1 MERAFAQHAR
11 TEAGGGSLLGR
22 VRPEAPGW
30 QNFVDQCIGGA
41 QTRIPCNP
49 LFRIRAFT
57 RSREPPQGAV
67 SAAPGRGRGGAGE
80 GPVAARLRAPGRPD
94 RRARAHC
101 HPGIGDDRCPPGRSR
116 RSAGGAFRRRSGA
129 PAFRRSAGRRRFR
142 TAWSFPDRLDSGVV
156 DRRKATRLR
165 VGRRELPASPDG
177 AARRIPDLCFVSVL
191 DRKLAR
197 IGQLSACR
205 SGKGVFPLTSH
216 AR

>member
-101 HPGIGDDRCPPGRSR
+101 HPGIGDDRCPPGGSR
-116 RSAGGAFRRRSGA
+116 RSAGGTFCRRSGA
-129 PAFRRSAGRRRFR
+129 PAFRHAAGRRWIR
-142 TAWSFPDRLDSGVV
+142 TTGPFPDRLDSRRV
-156 DRRKATRLR
+156 DRRKAAPFR
-165 VGRRELPASPDG
+165 GGPRRLPATPDS
-177 AARRIPDLCFVSVL
+177 AVRRTPELCFVSVL
-191 DRKLAR
+191 DRKPAR
-197 IGQLSACR
+197 IGQLSAR
-205 SGKGVFPLTSH
+205 RYGKGGFPLTSH